1 MMTLKEYKKTLRYA
15 VGYSASLAT
24 LKRVA
29 RTSKVKHVPA
39 RSKLRIAKRARSQYK
54 RLTFASRYGARP
66 ASPKRVTREA
76 NSALIQFAADLSK
89 LEGRVLSNMQIE
101 LLDYLAKTSS

>member
-1 MMTLKEYKKTLRYA
+1 MITLKEYKKTLRYA

-39 RSKLRIAKRARSQYK
+39 RSKLRIAKRARAQDK
-54 RLTFASRYGARP
+54 TLAFAHRYSAAGTPRTARQTY
-66 ASPKRVTREA
+66 AGFV
-76 NSALIQFAADLSK
+76 QQVADFSK
-89 LEGRVLSNMQIE
+89 LEQRVIANMPQE
-101 LLDYLAKTSS
+101 SLTYLDEMSS

>member
-24 LKRVA
+24 LKRIA

-39 RSKLRIAKRARSQYK
+39 RSKLRIAKRARSQDK
-54 RLTFASRYGARP
+54 SLTFANRYGE
-66 ASPKRVTREA
+66 SGRVSGA
-76 NSALIQFAADLSK
+76 NIMHAELSK
-89 LEGRVLSNMQIE
+89 LEMRVIAGMPRESLNYLVQI
-101 LLDYLAKTSS
+101 SS